1 VLKGTFFFFYV
12 SFLRVTKPHCSYIMI
27 IDWSMTDMKHETVLK
42 EEAIH
47 QLNIK
52 EDGIYVDGTL
62 GGAGHSK
69 RILDFLKTGFL
80 YAFDQD
86 DFAITYAKNVLG
98 NQSNYEIIKGN
109 FRYIKEA
116 LNQRGITKI
125 DGCLLDL
132 GLSSFQIDDEKR
144 GFTYLKDTTL
154 DMRMDSS
161 QTLTAEFI
169 LNTYSKE
176 DLAKIFF
183 LYGEEKNSF
192 KIAQRIIDKRP
203 LKTTMD
209 LVKITDSVNYKEKGH
224 SAKRVFQAL
233 RIATNDELNALEE
246 VLTKAFDLLK
256 PDGRLVV
263 ITFHSLEDR
272 IVKHFF
278 KEVSTVFVPKNL
290 PIIYEN
296 TAKAEIITKKPI
308 YPSDEEMLR
317 NPRSKSAKLRVLRR
331 V

>member
-1 VLKGTFFFFYV
+1 
-12 SFLRVTKPHCSYIMI
+12 M
-27 IDWSMTDMKHETVLK
+27 MKHETVMK
-42 EEAIH
+42 QEAID

-52 EDGIYVDGTL
+52 ENGIYVDGTL

-69 RILDFLKTGFL
+69 KILETLKSGFL

-86 DFAITYAKNVLG
+86 DYAINYAKKILSEF
-98 NQSNYEIIKGN
+98 SNYEIIKSN
-109 FRYIKEA
+109 FRYIKEK
-116 LNQRGITKI
+116 LKERNIEKI

-132 GLSSFQIDDEKR
+132 GLSSFQIDDETR
-144 GFTYLKDTTL
+144 GFTYLKDTRL
-154 DMRMDSS
+154 DMRMDSN

-176 DLAKIFF
+176 ELAKIFF

-192 KIAQRIIDKRP
+192 KIAQKIIEKRP
-203 LKTTMD
+203 LKSTMD

-246 VLTKAFDLLK
+246 VLRKAFDLLK
-256 PDGRLVV
+256 PEGRLVV

-278 KEVSTVFVPKNL
+278 KEMSTVNIPKNL
-290 PIIYEN
+290 PIIN
-296 TAKAEIITKKPI
+296 QIPAKAEVITKKPM
-308 YPSDEEMLR
+308 YPSDEEISR
-317 NPRSKSAKLRVLRR
+317 NSRSKSAKLRVLRR

>member
-1 VLKGTFFFFYV
+1 
-12 SFLRVTKPHCSYIMI
+12 
-27 IDWSMTDMKHETVLK
+27 MKHESVLK
-42 EEAIH
+42 EEAIRE
-47 QLNIK
+47 LNIK
-52 EDGIYVDGTL
+52 KDGIYVDGTL

-69 RILDFLKTGFL
+69 EILKNLQNGFL

-86 DFAITYAKNVLG
+86 DFAIDFAKNILK
-98 NQSNYEIIKGN
+98 NQSNYEIIKSN
-109 FRYIKEA
+109 FRFIKEE
-116 LNQRGITKI
+116 LNQRGVHQI

-154 DMRMDSS
+154 DMRMDIS

-176 DLAKIFF
+176 ELAKIFF

-209 LVKITDSVNYKEKGH
+209 LVKITDSVNYNEKGH

-233 RIATNDELNALEE
+233 RIATNDELNALED
-246 VLTKAFDLLK
+246 VLRKVFEILK

-278 KEVSTVFVPKNL
+278 KEISTVYIPKNL
-290 PIIYEN
+290 PIIQKEL
-296 TAKAEIITKKPI
+296 AKAEIVTKKPI
-308 YPSDEEMLR
+308 YPTEEEMQR